1 MCHYCGLV
9 IIEGCFRCRK
19 EGSALYVVAYVI
31 NDQDQFLPFTAF
43 YITHCII
50 FRFYFG
56 SGVYCGVFRISDK
69 NVPRLC
75 FTGS

>member
-31 NDQDQFLPFTAF
+31 NDQDQFFA
-43 YITHCII
+43 
-50 FRFYFG
+50 
-56 SGVYCGVFRISDK
+56 VYRILYNALYNFPILFWEWSLLWGIPNK
-69 NVPRLC
+69 R
-75 FTGS
+75 